1 MKTDPERRDAPARAA
16 APARGAALNRGA
28 AAELLA
34 ADYLQA
40 QGLTLYARNIR
51 CKAGEIDLVCYDRGV
66 LVMVEVRQRSRS
78 DFGGALASVSEAKQ
92 RKFIRA
98 AKYAAQCKADWRALP
113 MRFDVVA
120 IQGFPGGSH
129 TLEWIKDAFRAA

>member
-1 MKTDPERRDAPARAA
+1 
-16 APARGAALNRGA
+16 LQRGA
-28 AAELLA
+28 AAEVLA

-40 QGLTLYARNIR
+40 QGLRLCARNVR

-98 AKYAAQCKADWRALP
+98 ARYAAQSHAGWRALP

-120 IQGFPGGSH
+120 IQGLPGGNH
-129 TLEWIKDAFRAA
+129 TLEWIKDAFRTA